1 MFNDDR
7 NGFSQKP
14 EGLDADSFAENRDTN
29 ITPVNQPPAET
40 FSENIDRSSEP
51 ESVACEDSDNDNL
64 YNSDDVID
72 DISVSHTNPETDGVD
87 VISDDLEVITE
98 NAYPNENSAPVFA
111 DNISEGTDNTDFAA
125 DNNYTYS
132 YSSKFPNKQ
141 KVETDDKENEYIKS
155 AKSMKRFA
163 IISMCCALV
172 ISIASISLAG
182 VTVFRHV
189 DEKFSHFR
197 QSNRTD
203 STNKAVS
210 TEQFV
215 PTGAQLATEEIA
227 AKVGPA
233 VVGIVNTSRVLS
245 FFNQPSTSQSSGS
258 GVIINENGYIVTNY
272 HVIENADELKV
283 VLNTGKECA
292 ARVIG
297 YDSRSD
303 LAVLKIEEKDLIYA
317 SFGDS
322 SQVNVG
328 QRVIAIGNPL
338 GTELMGTV
346 TQGIISA
353 VNRTVSVDNKT
364 LTLIQTDAAINN
376 GNSGGP
382 LVNAYGEII
391 GINSVK
397 MAATGVE
404 GIGFAIPSNEVKS
417 VVDDLINNGYVT
429 GRLMVGVSGTNIT
442 EKLSGYYDLPV
453 GFYVNEVYEGYGAYL
468 AGVQTGDVIIKC
480 DGKQVETVD
489 DINAIRDTHKVND
502 IMEIVVWRNGK
513 EVTLKVKLMEEN
525 PEITQ

>member
-1 MFNDDR
+1 MFNEDKENYSKESD
-7 NGFSQKP
+7 NFDINNFLSEENEKTQD
-14 EGLDADSFAENRDTN
+14 ESFAEYDSGSDDNALSKT
-29 ITPVNQPPAET
+29 E
-40 FSENIDRSSEP
+40 SENTYVYKP
-51 ESVACEDSDNDNL
+51 V
-64 YNSDDVID
+64 
-72 DISVSHTNPETDGVD
+72 ETDEQ
-87 VISDDLEVITE
+87 VICNKQPERADAEPGASANYDGLADMPDEE
-98 NAYPNENSAPVFA
+98 NYQYKV
-111 DNISEGTDNTDFAA
+111 TDNTYTFS
-125 DNNYTYS
+125 DNSSVYENNESIASDNAYTYP
-132 YSSKFPNKQ
+132 YTLKP
-141 KVETDDKENEYIKS
+141 DDEES
-155 AKSMKRFA
+155 AKEAYYAKTLKKMKRL
-163 IISMCCALV
+163 SVVSVCCALI
-172 ISIASISLAG
+172 ISIVSVSLAG
-182 VTVFRHV
+182 FTVFR
-189 DEKFSHFR
+189 KNSGKPSNFR
-197 QSNRTD
+197 TGNGNN
-203 STNKAVS
+203 TNSAVS
-210 TEQFV
+210 SEQFV
-215 PTGAQLATEEIA
+215 PTGEYLSTEEIA

-233 VVGIVNTSRVLS
+233 VVGIINTTKMIN
-245 FFNQPSTSQSSGS
+245 FFNQTSTAQSSGS
-258 GVIINENGYIVTNY
+258 GVIINEEGYIVTNF

-283 VLNTGKECA
+283 VLNTGKECETE
-292 ARVIG
+292 VIG

-322 SQVNVG
+322 SQVSVG
-328 QRVIAIGNPL
+328 QTVIAIGNPL

-346 TQGIISA
+346 TQGIVSA
-353 VNRTVSVDNKT
+353 VNRTVNVENKT
-364 LTLIQTDAAINN
+364 LTLLQTDAAINN

-404 GIGFAIPSNEVKS
+404 GIGFAIPSNEVKN

-480 DGKQVETVD
+480 DGQKVETVD

-502 IMEIVVWRNGK
+502 MMEVVVWRNGK
-513 EVTLKVKLMEEN
+513 EVTLKIKLMEEN